1 MCKVLT
7 CCLRHSWY
15 SIFNMLAPIGF
26 NSVIFSLHPS
36 SFIVNPL
43 NYTTMNLLWAHHTL
57 LLSRMCPSLSSGSC
71 GSATQA
77 SCRTVPQP
85 LTVSSS
91 SLFLHCSSNPRGSRA
106 PLLYSLSLSSC
117 SLQASGSLDGQAF
130 SSPHPFPSGMLST
143 MARAHPLPPSVHNFF
158 SLISMFF
165 HLPDFGFCF
174 FIPYSLL
181 KICLPS
187 SSIELPFSPPLI

>member
-1 MCKVLT
+1 
-7 CCLRHSWY
+7 
-15 SIFNMLAPIGF
+15 MLAPIGF

-130 SSPHPFPSGMLST
+130 SKNKDKRKEEMGK
-143 MARAHPLPPSVHNFF
+143 RRKERRDGGGREERKKDEKEVREKKEE
-158 SLISMFF
+158 
-165 HLPDFGFCF
+165 G
-174 FIPYSLL
+174 
-181 KICLPS
+181 
-187 SSIELPFSPPLI
+187 